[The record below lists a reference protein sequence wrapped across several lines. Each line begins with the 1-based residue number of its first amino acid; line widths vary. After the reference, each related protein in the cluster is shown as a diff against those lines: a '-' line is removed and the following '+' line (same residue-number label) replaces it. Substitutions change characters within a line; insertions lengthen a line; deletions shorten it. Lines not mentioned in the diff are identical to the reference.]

1 MQKNRTKVVKK
12 SVAPRNLLLILVFIF
27 FVVFLAGGYYYLNH
41 REQIKQEKINELAAV
56 TQSKVRRIANWKR
69 KLAQFAQTSVANPLI
84 TDELEFYINSR
95 GRETHRKY
103 VALWLDDQQTK
114 HYKSV
119 YLLDRSGQI
128 CTSDD
133 RKPSDA
139 PPDAL
144 VSELFERGSRQ
155 GQIVFSDLYT
165 NSSDEIV
172 FALLIPLMRDQTL
185 FGALLA
191 EIDPHNYLFPLLA
204 EWPVP
209 SQTAET
215 LMVRRQGDAI
225 LYLNELRHRKN
236 TAMKLRLPLQGR
248 HLQALYVAMNEPN
261 RGEGVDYRGVDV
273 IATIEKVPDTNWHL
287 IAKVDKKEIFRHLN
301 ATITQ
306 LFFWV
311 AALFIILA
319 WVAAAII
326 NKQRVQLA
334 QTKRQCQTD
343 RQALVRHF
351 DYLSQNA
358 NDFIL
363 LLGASGEILY
373 ANRKAQTLYGFQ
385 LDELLGMRLDA
396 LWEPSPSRERF
407 KEILSDAALLQ
418 EGAIFEAEHRKQNG
432 AVFTVECSVCKVE
445 VQGVCYFQIIGRDI
459 SLKKENDAK
468 IKMLSQA
475 IEQSPTAIVITD
487 LDANIEYV
495 NSTFTHMTGYSSDE
509 VIGQNTRI
517 LQSGQ
522 TPAHVISELWTKI
535 KAGEVWHG
543 ELYNRRKDGSLFWE
557 DATILPLKDDQ
568 KRITNYMALKIDIT
582 PKKKLEAQLEKHR
595 KELEQKVKERTSELN
610 HYLQE
615 AREAK
620 NQMEWILASIADGL
634 IVTDLNSRIVLIN
647 RVAQEMFQVSASD
660 VVDQS
665 LDALI
670 SREHIQKDFKMVPK
684 EQHADVVFDFEIADP
699 DSNETK
705 TFNARASVYK
715 DEKEKKCGEII
726 LFRDVTQMREAQR
739 IKNEFISMAAHEL
752 RTPLT
757 SIQGFSELLML
768 RDDLSPEEKRRYLNI
783 INQKAVN
790 LSEIIC
796 DLLDIDQIESGRSFK
811 LQKKTCSI
819 DQIIKDV
826 VELFSAT
833 EEKHRFETHFAE
845 PDVNLYI
852 DRNKI
857 HQALK
862 NLIDNAVKYAPA
874 GGLIRV
880 SGQKRQEC
888 YEIVIQDQG
897 IGMTPKETSKVF
909 IKFYRANATTTSV
922 EGTGLGMTISKYI
935 VEAHQGKISVAS
947 ELGKGTTVVVT
958 LPLPPK

>member
-1 MQKNRTKVVKK
+1 MKQIRTQVIKT
-12 SVAPRNLLLILVFIF
+12 SVAPRGLLLILVFIF
-27 FVVFLAGGYYYLNH
+27 LAVFLAGGYYYRNSKK
-41 REQIKQEKINELAAV
+41 QIKQEKYNELAAV
-56 TQSKVRRIANWKR
+56 TRSKVQRMINWKR
-69 KLAQFAQTSVANPLI
+69 KLAQVARASVDNPLI
-84 TDELEFYINSR
+84 KDELEFYINSR

-103 VALWLDDQQTK
+103 VAIWLQDQQTK

-119 YLLDRSGQI
+119 YLLDRWGQI
-128 CTSDD
+128 RPSDNIN
-133 RKPSDA
+133 PSDA
-139 PPDAL
+139 PPAAL
-144 VSELFERGSRQ
+144 VSDLFERASGQ

-185 FGALLA
+185 FGALWA
-191 EIDPHNYLFPLLA
+191 EIDPYNFVFPLLA

-225 LYLNELRHRKN
+225 LYLNELRHLKN
-236 TAMKLRLPLQGR
+236 TAMKLRLPLKSR
-248 HLQALYVAMNEPN
+248 SLQAAYVAIEGPG
-261 RGEGVDYRGVDV
+261 RGEGADYRGVDV
-273 IATIEKVPDTNWHL
+273 IATIEKIPNTAWCV
-287 IAKVDKKEIFRHLN
+287 ISKVDKKEIFRHLK
-301 ATITQ
+301 ATMAQ
-306 LFFWV
+306 LFFFIT
-311 AALFIILA
+311 ALLIILA
-319 WVAAAII
+319 WVVAAII

-334 QTKRQCQTD
+334 QTKRQAQTD

-358 NDFIL
+358 NDFIM
-363 LLGASGEILY
+363 LLGAGGEIIY
-373 ANRKAQTLYGFQ
+373 ANRKAQILYGYQ
-385 LDELLGMRLDA
+385 LDELLGMRFDA

-407 KEILSDAALLQ
+407 REILTDAALLK

-445 VQGVCYFQIIGRDI
+445 VEGVCYFQIIGRDI
-459 SLKKENDAK
+459 SLKKEKDAK
-468 IKMLSQA
+468 IKILSQA

-487 LDANIEYV
+487 LKANIEYV
-495 NSTFTHMTGYSSDE
+495 NSTFTRMTGWSSDE

-522 TPAHVISELWTKI
+522 TPAHVISELWTQI

-557 DATILPLKDDQ
+557 DATILPLKDDH
-568 KRITNYMALKIDIT
+568 KKITNYMALKIDIT

-595 KELEQKVKERTSELN
+595 KELEQKVEERTSELN
-610 HYLQE
+610 YYLQE

-660 VVDQS
+660 VINQS
-665 LDALI
+665 LEALI

-684 EQHADVVFDFEIADP
+684 EQHADVIFDLEIANP
-699 DSNETK
+699 DNNETK
-705 TFNARASVYK
+705 IFNARASVYT
-715 DEKEKKCGEII
+715 DEKEKKCGKII

-739 IKNEFISMAAHEL
+739 IKNEFISNAAHEL

-768 RDDLSPEEKRRYLNI
+768 RDDLSAEEKLRYMNI

-790 LSEIIC
+790 LAEIIR

-811 LQKKTCSI
+811 LQKTTCSI

-826 VELFSAT
+826 VELFAAT

-845 PDVNLYI
+845 SDVKLNI
-852 DRNKI
+852 DRKKI

-862 NLIDNAVKYAPA
+862 NLIDNAVKYSPA
-874 GGLIRV
+874 GGLIHV
-880 SGQKRQEC
+880 SGKKRQEC
-888 YEIVIQDQG
+888 YEINIQDQG
-897 IGMTPKETSKVF
+897 IGMTPKETSRVF
-909 IKFYRANATTTSV
+909 TKFYRANATTTNI

-935 VEAHQGKISVAS
+935 VEAHQGEISVAS
-947 ELGKGTTVVVT
+947 ELGEGTKVVVT
-958 LPLPPK
+958 LPLPSK